1 MHVDHVRH
9 KSYRYEV
16 IADKIPALATLSV
29 QEKLLLASELW
40 DEVMTQTDDI
50 PVSQDILDELDRRME
65 EYRRDPST
73 ASSWEDVKQRIRAS
87 RGE

>member
-1 MHVDHVRH
+1 MHVDHVRRN
-9 KSYRYEV
+9 RYHHGV
-16 IADKIPALATLSV
+16 IVEKIPALAALSI

-40 DEVMTQTDDI
+40 DEVLTQTDDI
-50 PVSQDILDELDRRME
+50 AVSQDVLDELDRRME